1 MKSEPSPLL
10 PRRQALKQF
19 ALGAVGLS
27 FSGKLSR
34 RSFLAE
40 MEAATPD
47 ISGAIRISLQE
58 FPTLLNELGSI
69 RLGINPIGPDQFPD
83 GDFYPILVNRGAGNS
98 FFALSS
104 QCLHQNCVVESFDEF
119 EQGLACPCHGSLYG
133 IDGQLIRGPST
144 RDLKTY
150 PIEFDGQDLLTI
162 RVPGLNF
169 SLTPSLG
176 LQGEGRRFRLRFP
189 TFTSVSYEVRFRA
202 RLTDEWQVVPFALTP
217 QGEVDQWAW
226 IGFEGGAE
234 VFVERQTRSGF
245 YSVAIQLLAL

>member
-1 MKSEPSPLL
+1 M
-10 PRRQALKQF
+10 LKQF

-34 RSFLAE
+34 HSFLAE
-40 MEAATPD
+40 MEAATSD
-47 ISGAIRISLQE
+47 ISAAIRISIQE
-58 FPTLLNELGSI
+58 FPILLNELGSI

-104 QCLHQNCVVESFDEF
+104 RCRHQDCVVEAFDEF

-133 IDGQLIRGPST
+133 IDGSWIRGPDNRNLS
-144 RDLKTY
+144 LKSY
-150 PIEFDGQDLLTI
+150 PIDFDGRDLLTI
-162 RVPGLNF
+162 RVPGLEFN
-169 SLTPSLG
+169 LTPSLG
-176 LQGEGRRFRLRFP
+176 VQGEGRRFRLRFP
-189 TFTSVSYEVRFRA
+189 VFTSVSYEVRVRA
-202 RLTDEWQVVPFALTP
+202 RLTDDWEVVPFALTP

-226 IGFEGGAE
+226 IGFEGEAE

-245 YSVAIQLLAL
+245 YAVAIQLLAL